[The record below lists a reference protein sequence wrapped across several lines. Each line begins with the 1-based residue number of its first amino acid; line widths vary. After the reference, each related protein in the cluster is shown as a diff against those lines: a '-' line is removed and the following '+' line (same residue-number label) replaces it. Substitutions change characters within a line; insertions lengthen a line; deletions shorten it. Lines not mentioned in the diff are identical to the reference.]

1 MSRGGSKITRN
12 SFDFASGER
21 VSWLDEFAEN
31 INKASKTAVE
41 VARYRN
47 ELSLQDQI
55 NSVVSRQP
63 THATVEDVVQEYHE
77 RTGLADYLKAKAEEP
92 PKADKVAFSLGEY
105 GELLKDF
112 PKRDAVMSFAKN
124 KVETSY
130 GQTSIPHIQNEI
142 ITQFGSEGLQ
152 PEDVEN
158 EQMEQFISDL
168 ITAAQKET
176 PAADLGSVD
185 LGKGVGLDLD
195 DVDEDNNDFYKPLM
209 PNTD

>member
-12 SFDFASGER
+12 SFDFAPGER

-31 INKASKTAVE
+31 INKASTTAVE

-55 NSVVSRQP
+55 NSVISRQP
-63 THATVEDVVQEYHE
+63 THATVEDVVQEYRE
-77 RTGLADYLKAKAEEP
+77 RTGLADYLKAKSGKPEV
-92 PKADKVAFSLGEY
+92 DKVAFSLSEY
-105 GELLKDF
+105 DVF
-112 PKRDAVMSFAKN
+112 DNNPARDKIMEFAKN
-124 KVETSY
+124 KVDTNY
-130 GQTSIPHIQNEI
+130 GQTSVPHIQDEI
-142 ITQFGSEGLQ
+142 LTQFASDGLQ

-158 EQMEQFISDL
+158 EKVAKFISDL
-168 ITAAQKET
+168 IAAAQKET
-176 PAADLGSVD
+176 PPADLGSPD

-209 PNTD
+209 PNSD